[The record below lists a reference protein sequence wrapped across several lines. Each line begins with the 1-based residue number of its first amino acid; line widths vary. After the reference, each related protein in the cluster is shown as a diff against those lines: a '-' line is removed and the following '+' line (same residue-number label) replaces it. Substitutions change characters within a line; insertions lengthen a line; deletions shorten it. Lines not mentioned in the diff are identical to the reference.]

1 MGDRGGRVWQA
12 VSKWASSSDSERDA
26 ERLRSASE
34 ESGCVPLAKIRDREV
49 ATVRGVVQTLTLQP
63 RAGLPALEAELYDGT
78 DVLTLIWL
86 GRRRIGG
93 VDCGRKLTATGRI
106 TTMEGRRVMFN
117 PEYELL
123 PVGTS

>member
-1 MGDRGGRVWQA
+1 MGDRGNRVWQA
-12 VSKWASSSDSERDA
+12 VSRWASSSESERDA
-26 ERLRSASE
+26 QRLRSAAE
-34 ESGCVPLAKIRDREV
+34 RSGCVPLAQISDREI
-49 ATVRGVVQTLTLQP
+49 ATVLGVVQTITLQP

-123 PVGTS
+123 PASVS

>member
-1 MGDRGGRVWQA
+1 VGDRGSRVWQA
-12 VSKWASSSDSERDA
+12 VSRWASDSETERDA
-26 ERLRSASE
+26 DRLRAAAE
-34 ESGCVPLAKIRDREV
+34 KSGCVPVAQVGDREI

-63 RAGLPALEAELYDGT
+63 RGGLPALEAELYDGS

-93 VDCGRKLTATGRI
+93 VDCGRKLRATGRI
-106 TTMEGRRVMFN
+106 TAKEGRRVMFN

-123 PVGTS
+123 PAVVS